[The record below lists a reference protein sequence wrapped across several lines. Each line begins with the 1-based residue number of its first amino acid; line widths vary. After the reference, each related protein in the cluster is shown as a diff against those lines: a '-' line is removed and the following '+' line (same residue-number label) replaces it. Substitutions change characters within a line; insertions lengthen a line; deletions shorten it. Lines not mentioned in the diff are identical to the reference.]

1 LRDVRPATNAVHI
14 ASTTIS
20 SEITTDHLESETNH
34 GRAGEI

>member
-14 ASTTIS
+14 ASTTIP